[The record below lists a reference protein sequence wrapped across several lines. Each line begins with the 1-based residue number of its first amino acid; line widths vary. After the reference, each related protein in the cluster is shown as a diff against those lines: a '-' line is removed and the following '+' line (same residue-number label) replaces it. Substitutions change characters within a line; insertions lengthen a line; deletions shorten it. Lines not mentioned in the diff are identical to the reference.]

1 VRSSPSQSR
10 LGGMRK
16 LVDLPGKRSIEVGVL
31 LMLRAVEA
39 GAGRT
44 EATTSTAPD
53 VGPVVDDGDPTRER
67 G

>member
-1 VRSSPSQSR
+1 
-10 LGGMRK
+10 MRK
-16 LVDLPGKRSIEVGVL
+16 LVDLSGKRSIEVGVL

-39 GAGRT
+39 GAER
-44 EATTSTAPD
+44 TTSTAPD

>member
-39 GAGRT
+39 GAER
-44 EATTSTAPD
+44 TTSTAPD